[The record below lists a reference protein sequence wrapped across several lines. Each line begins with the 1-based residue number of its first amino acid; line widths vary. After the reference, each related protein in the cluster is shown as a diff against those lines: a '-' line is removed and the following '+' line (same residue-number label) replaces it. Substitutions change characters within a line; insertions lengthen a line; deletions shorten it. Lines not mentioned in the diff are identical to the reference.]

1 MHNSPFQLKQIQM
14 LHIKPEH
21 SPQIEIN
28 NDLMVVKA
36 TIDQVETIITVPVDS
51 LINNK
56 DLKPEAKAKPR
67 RVVPL
72 IPKRS
77 YTTSIGKN
85 RIGELNGMA
94 KLKES
99 QVREILQMLSDENYT
114 SSYNSKTEMYIDLA
128 KVYNVSHSCIMLIDN
143 KRTWKHVTI

>member
-21 SPQIEIN
+21 RPQVEIN
-28 NDLMVVKA
+28 KDLMVVKA